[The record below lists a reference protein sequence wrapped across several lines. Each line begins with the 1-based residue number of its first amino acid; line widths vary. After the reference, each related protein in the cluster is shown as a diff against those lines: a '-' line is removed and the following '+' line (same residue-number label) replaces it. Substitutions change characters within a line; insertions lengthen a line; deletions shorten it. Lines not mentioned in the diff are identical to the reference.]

1 MLNFLQYIIQQ
12 PSDSILNR
20 MLNAQTKNPTK
31 GDWYSTVSKLIEK
44 YDLKLSLSEIFK
56 TKPSIFKNLVK
67 KHIKIVAFR
76 ELVEKQKRGQK
87 GRQINYERLEMS
99 DYLLPE
105 CQISVEDK
113 KELFLIRSEMNELP
127 CNFGNP
133 TLCELGCSQ
142 VLNSEHI
149 NSCPKLNKKEALQYE
164 NILNGT
170 MNQKVLVLKK
180 IQENNA
186 IRINKLRDSVNC
198 KITC

>member
-1 MLNFLQYIIQQ
+1 M
-12 PSDSILNR
+12 
-20 MLNAQTKNPTK
+20 
-31 GDWYSTVSKLIEK
+31 
-44 YDLKLSLSEIFK
+44 
-56 TKPSIFKNLVK
+56 K
-67 KHIKIVAFR
+67 KHIEIVAFC
-76 ELVEKQKRGQK
+76 ELVEKQKRGQE

-99 DYLLPE
+99 DYLFPE
-105 CQISVEDK
+105 FQILVEDK

-133 TLCELGCSQ
+133 TLCKLGCSQ

-180 IQENNA
+180 VQDNNE